1 MLSSDSEITWMLIT
15 NPELKAQI
23 LSAMADPDS
32 GRIMQAIRSDA
43 KGVVKIGTE
52 LRIPIS
58 SMYRKI
64 SILKEAGLVFAST
77 YEITSDGKKQELYSS
92 SVLELKIDFHGTD
105 SMIDLVPSSE
115 IVNRIWLKLFSSSGE
130 SLPVH

>member
-1 MLSSDSEITWMLIT
+1 MLIT

-32 GRIMQAIRSDA
+32 GRIIQAIRSDA
-43 KGVVKIGTE
+43 KGVVKIGAE
-52 LRIPIS
+52 LQIPVS

-64 SILKEAGLVFAST
+64 SILKEAGLVFASNF
-77 YEITSDGKKQELYSS
+77 EITSDGKKLELYSS
-92 SVLELKIDFHGTD
+92 AVLEVKIDFKINEPT
-105 SMIDLVPSSE
+105 IDLVPSGE
-115 IVNRIWLKLFSSSGE
+115 MVNRIWLKLFSSSSGE